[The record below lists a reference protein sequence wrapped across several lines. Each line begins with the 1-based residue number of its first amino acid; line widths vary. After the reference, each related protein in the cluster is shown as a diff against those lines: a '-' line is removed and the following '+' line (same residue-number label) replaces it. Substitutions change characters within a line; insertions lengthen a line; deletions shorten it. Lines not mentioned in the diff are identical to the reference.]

1 MDVTPDGPA
10 LPGITHHYAQVNGTR
25 LHYVAAGTSGSPV
38 LLVHGFPETWWA
50 FRKLIPLLA
59 ASHRVFAVD
68 LRGFGDSGNEP
79 GEYDSTTSAE
89 DLHLLI
95 GQLDA
100 GPVHLTGQDISGATV
115 FRLAATHPQ
124 DVLSLTAI
132 EMGLAGFGLEMLADV
147 THGGSWHIGVLAAPG
162 IPEML
167 LAGREREFL
176 GQFAFPAMSAT
187 PGAITDA
194 DIEEFARTYSR
205 PGGWRGSAQAEAPS
219 RPAPCPRP
227 RRATSAQCHSTAW
240 ATIPPWKPP
249 TSWRRPF
256 STSPHASTPPDCS
269 KSCPDQPGS
278 RCGSGTGPAP
288 AAHRWTA
295 ARPPPRR
302 TAPGPPRWVPVPRL
316 APTPAP
322 PRPRPSSPGA
332 AGLVICTIRRLRGS
346 RRPGRLRAWSA
357 GRAAGAARL
366 C

>member
-1 MDVTPDGPA
+1 MEVRRDGPA
-10 LPGITHHYAQVNGTR
+10 VGGIEERHGEVNGTR
-25 LHYVAAGTSGSPV
+25 LHCVAAGTSGSPV

-79 GEYDSTTSAE
+79 GDYDSTTSAA

-187 PGAITDA
+187 LGAITDA
-194 DIEEFARTYSR
+194 DIDEFARTYSPPAACR
-205 PGGWRGSAQAEAPS
+205 APPAPS
-219 RPAPCPRP
+219 
-227 RRATSAQCHSTAW
+227 HSLL
-240 ATIPPWKPP
+240 P
-249 TSWRRPF
+249 
-256 STSPHASTPPDCS
+256 
-269 KSCPDQPGS
+269 
-278 RCGSGTGPAP
+278 
-288 AAHRWTA
+288 
-295 ARPPPRR
+295 
-302 TAPGPPRWVPVPRL
+302 
-316 APTPAP
+316 
-322 PRPRPSSPGA
+322 
-332 AGLVICTIRRLRGS
+332 
-346 RRPGRLRAWSA
+346 
-357 GRAAGAARL
+357 
-366 C
+366 

>member
-10 LPGITHHYAQVNGTR
+10 LPGVTHHYAEVNGTR

-95 GQLDA
+95 ETLDV

-115 FRLAATHPQ
+115 LRLAATYP
-124 DVLSLTAI
+124 DNVRSFTAI
-132 EMGLAGFGLEMLADV
+132 EMGLPGFGLEMLADI
-147 THGGSWHIGVLAAPG
+147 THGGTWYIGVLAAPD

-176 GQFAFPAMSAT
+176 GQFAYPAMSAT

-194 DIEEFARTYSR
+194 DIDEFVRTYSR
-205 PGGWRGSAQAEAPS
+205 PDGWRGAIGLYQSMLEEGDEIATLVAGHKLNIPALAIGAGGGELTFATMSQVSSDPVRSVTLEGVGHYAALEAPDKV
-219 RPAPCPRP
+219 AH
-227 RRATSAQCHSTAW
+227 ALLDF
-240 ATIPPWKPP
+240 
-249 TSWRRPF
+249 F
-256 STSPHASTPPDCS
+256 STLDAT
-269 KSCPDQPGS
+269 
-278 RCGSGTGPAP
+278 
-288 AAHRWTA
+288 
-295 ARPPPRR
+295 
-302 TAPGPPRWVPVPRL
+302 
-316 APTPAP
+316 
-322 PRPRPSSPGA
+322 
-332 AGLVICTIRRLRGS
+332 
-346 RRPGRLRAWSA
+346 
-357 GRAAGAARL
+357 
-366 C
+366 